1 MKNNILAGFCWMVI
15 IGLLIAGLM
24 ACGLF
29 KRSVN
34 KDHTRVIT
42 EKVDQS
48 VIREQSRDRE
58 RLQEQEILEI
68 EVRIPPKPQDRPDT
82 VDYQTLN
89 EAIVAAIRD
98 ADHLSLRISTLK
110 EENRSQGQKLDENRN
125 IRESL
130 DSLDRRKSSS
140 AEGNTSLLANVPGF
154 VWWIAVPVLLLFLYL
169 GLKKWGIL

>member
-1 MKNNILAGFCWMVI
+1 MKQNILAGFCWLVI

-29 KRSVN
+29 KKSVD
-34 KDHTRVIT
+34 KGHTRVIT

-130 DSLDRRKSSS
+130 DSLDRHKSSS

-154 VWWIAVPVLLLFLYL
+154 VWWIVIPVLLLFLYL
-169 GLKKWGIL
+169 ALKKWRVL

>member
-1 MKNNILAGFCWMVI
+1 MKNNILAGFCWLII
-15 IGLLIAGLM
+15 IGLLVAGIM

-29 KRSVN
+29 KKSVD
-34 KDHTRVIT
+34 KGHTRVIT

-98 ADHLSLRISTLK
+98 AEHLSLRISALR
-110 EENRSQGQKLDENRN
+110 EESRSQGRKLDENRD
-125 IRESL
+125 RSEAV
-130 DSLDRRKSSS
+130 DSLDRSKVAT
-140 AEGNTSLLANVPGF
+140 AEGNTSMLANVPSF
-154 VWWIAVPVLLLFLYL
+154 VWWIVIPVLLLFLYL
-169 GLKKWGIL
+169 ALKKWRVI

>member
-1 MKNNILAGFCWMVI
+1 MKNNILAGFCWLVI
-15 IGLLIAGLM
+15 IGLLVAGIM

-29 KRSVN
+29 KKSVD
-34 KDHTRVIT
+34 KGHTRVIT

-130 DSLDRRKSSS
+130 DSLNRRKSSS
-140 AEGNTSLLANVPGF
+140 AEGNTSMMANVPSF
-154 VWWIAVPVLLLFLYL
+154 VWWIVIPVLLLFLYL
-169 GLKKWGIL
+169 ALKKWQVV

>member
-1 MKNNILAGFCWMVI
+1 MKQNILAGFCWMVI

-58 RLQEQEILEI
+58 RMQEQDILEI
-68 EVRIPPKPQDRPDT
+68 EVRIPPKPQVRPDT
-82 VDYQTLN
+82 TDYLTLN

-98 ADHLSLRISTLK
+98 AEHLSLRISALR
-110 EENRSQGQKLDENRN
+110 EESRSQGRKLDENRD
-125 IRESL
+125 RSEVR
-130 DSLDRRKSSS
+130 DSLDRSKVST
-140 AEGNTSLLANVPGF
+140 AEGNTSMLANVPSF
-154 VWWIAVPVLLLFLYL
+154 VWWIVIPVLLLFLFL
-169 GLKKWGIL
+169 GLKKWRVL

>member
-1 MKNNILAGFCWMVI
+1 MKQNILAGFCWMVI

-34 KDHTRVIT
+34 KDHVRVTT
-42 EKVDQS
+42 EKTDQS
-48 VIREQSRDRE
+48 VIIEQSRDRE

-130 DSLDRRKSSS
+130 DSLNSRKSSS
-140 AEGNTSLLANVPGF
+140 AEGNTSLLANVPSF
-154 VWWIAVPVLLLFLYL
+154 VWWIVIPVLLLFLYL
-169 GLKKWGIL
+169 GLKKWRVI

>member
-1 MKNNILAGFCWMVI
+1 MKNNILAGFCWLVI
-15 IGLLIAGLM
+15 IGLLVAGIM

-29 KRSVN
+29 KKSVD
-34 KDHTRVIT
+34 KGHTRVIT

-48 VIREQSRDRE
+48 VIREQSRGRE
-58 RLQEQEILEI
+58 RLHEQEILEI

-130 DSLDRRKSSS
+130 DSLNRRKSSS

-154 VWWIAVPVLLLFLYL
+154 VWWIVIPVLLLFLYL
-169 GLKKWGIL
+169 ALKKWRVL